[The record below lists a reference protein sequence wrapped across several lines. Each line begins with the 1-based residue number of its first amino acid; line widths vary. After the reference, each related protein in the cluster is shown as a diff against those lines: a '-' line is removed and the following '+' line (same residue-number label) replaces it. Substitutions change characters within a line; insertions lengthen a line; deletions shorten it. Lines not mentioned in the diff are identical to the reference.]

1 MKIFSND
8 KNELEVKSSPLYK
21 PRSNFTIGN
30 YTFLTQ
36 HQYSNEL
43 LLQKKINPHQRMLH
57 FTAVKNILENCIE
70 NEKTTNDEQQN
81 QINNEI
87 VNDDPNLTTN
97 DEQQTSINN
106 KIEDEVANEA
116 EEEFEDIVM
125 LKIEKPTKKIEPFAN
140 VKIKRDELIN
150 GIGEDKYNKF
160 KEAGNIVEFA

>member
-8 KNELEVKSSPLYK
+8 KNELEVKSNPLYE

-43 LLQKKINPHQRMLH
+43 LLQKKINVHQRMLR
-57 FTAVKNILENCIE
+57 FTAIQNIQETSLESV
-70 NEKTTNDEQQN
+70 KTTNEIQTP
-81 QINNEI
+81 NE
-87 VNDDPNLTTN
+87 VV
-97 DEQQTSINN
+97 
-106 KIEDEVANEA
+106 EDEAAN
-116 EEEFEDIVM
+116 EFEDIVM

-150 GIGEDKYNKF
+150 EIGEDKYNKF

>member
-8 KNELEVKSSPLYK
+8 KNELEVKSNPLYE

-70 NEKTTNDEQQN
+70 NER
-81 QINNEI
+81 I
-87 VNDDPNLTTN
+87 TN
-97 DEQQTSINN
+97 DEQQTSVEN
-106 KIEDEVANEA
+106 KIEEEVAQ
-116 EEEFEDIVM
+116 EEFEDIVM

-140 VKIKRDELIN
+140 VKIKRDELIKE
-150 GIGEDKYNKF
+150 IGEDKYNKF
-160 KEAGNIVEFA
+160 KEAGNIVDFS

>member
-8 KNELEVKSSPLYK
+8 KNELEVKSSPLYQ
-21 PRSNFTIGN
+21 PRSNLTIGN

-70 NEKTTNDEQQN
+70 NEKTTNDK
-81 QINNEI
+81 
-87 VNDDPNLTTN
+87 
-97 DEQQTSINN
+97 QQTSVEN
-106 KIEDEVANEA
+106 KIEDEVTNEVA
-116 EEEFEDIVM
+116 QEEFEDIVI
-125 LKIEKPTKKIEPFAN
+125 LEIERPTKKIEPFAN

-150 GIGEDKYNKF
+150 GIGEDNYNKF
-160 KEAGNIVEFA
+160 NKAKKIFEIA

>member
-8 KNELEVKSSPLYK
+8 KNELEVKSNPLYE

-70 NEKTTNDEQQN
+70 NER
-81 QINNEI
+81 I
-87 VNDDPNLTTN
+87 TN
-97 DEQQTSINN
+97 DEQQTSVEN
-106 KIEDEVANEA
+106 KIEEEVAQ
-116 EEEFEDIVM
+116 EEFEDIVM

-160 KEAGNIVEFA
+160 KEAGNIVDFA

>member
-21 PRSNFTIGN
+21 PRSNLTIGN

-70 NEKTTNDEQQN
+70 NERITNDEQQN
-81 QINNEI
+81 QINNDI
-87 VNDDPNLTTN
+87 VNDDPSLTTN
-97 DEQQTSINN
+97 DEQQTSVEN
-106 KIEDEVANEA
+106 KIEDEVAQ
-116 EEEFEDIVM
+116 EEFEDIVI
-125 LKIEKPTKKIEPFAN
+125 LEIEKPTKKIEPFAN

-150 GIGEDKYNKF
+150 GIGEDNYNKF
-160 KEAGNIVEFA
+160 NKAKKIFEIA